1 MSLRNLHQIILHHKE
16 FMINVDQTV
25 AHLESVQK
33 RRESDWDS
41 SYILVELRK
50 KGVLTDAQY
59 ASFVKWDVSSTV
71 KKKTL
76 LRWKYNHLR
85 KDQ

>member
-1 MSLRNLHQIILHHKE
+1 
-16 FMINVDQTV
+16 MINVDQTV
-25 AHLESVQK
+25 ADLESVQR

-41 SYILVELRK
+41 SYILDELRK

-59 ASFVKWDVSSTV
+59 ASFVKWDVSSAV
-71 KKKTL
+71 KKKVL